1 VGILDP
7 WESVPAERR
16 LDFGVIREPLERL
29 TVATILNLKRALPP
43 EITRVPGAAVVLLLL
58 AKVAATTFDTIRYF
72 CAERPEDPA
81 RRISFASSAPPLLRS
96 LLDGIYT
103 VVFIGEDVG
112 ERIQWYYRAGWREMR
127 EEYERHRVRYGGRA
141 DWDDW
146 LRRNAEFLDATRVDW
161 GVTADGAENLR
172 AIQRW
177 PTPPQMIRS
186 GLVGAQ
192 SQAFFEY
199 MEDWFYREF
208 SQEDHLSLP
217 GLIRR
222 ASTFLR
228 APDEQAT
235 ENEWKK
241 KRSDWFA
248 YAVVLLLAFLAEIIL
263 LCGFDLKG
271 RCAYLWGILRE
282 YSPMAAELFQ
292 ERYEGRL
299 AA

>member
-1 VGILDP
+1 MSIPDP

-16 LDFGVIREPLERL
+16 LDFSVIREPLEKL
-29 TVATILNLKRALPP
+29 TASTILNLERALPP
-43 EITRVPGAAVVLLLL
+43 ELGRVPGAGVVLLLL
-58 AKVAATTFDTIRYF
+58 AKLAATTFDTIRYF

-103 VVFIGEDVG
+103 VVFIGEDVD
-112 ERIQWYYRAGWREMR
+112 ERIRWYYRAGWREMR
-127 EEYERHRVRYGGRA
+127 EEHERHHTRYGGQA
-141 DWDDW
+141 DWDPW
-146 LRRNAEFLDATRVDW
+146 LRRNAEFLEATRDDW
-161 GVTADGAENLR
+161 GVSLDEAENLR
-172 AIQRW
+172 AISRW

-186 GLVGAQ
+186 GLLQPATRE
-192 SQAFFEY
+192 FFEY

-222 ASTFLR
+222 GSTFLR
-228 APDEQAT
+228 PPDEGGT

-241 KRSDWFA
+241 KRSDWFT
-248 YAVVLLLAFLAEIIL
+248 YAVVLLLAFLTEMIL

-271 RCAYLWGILRE
+271 QCAYLWGILRE
-282 YSPMAAELFQ
+282 YSPMAAELYQ
-292 ERYEGRL
+292 ERYDGRL
-299 AA
+299 AT